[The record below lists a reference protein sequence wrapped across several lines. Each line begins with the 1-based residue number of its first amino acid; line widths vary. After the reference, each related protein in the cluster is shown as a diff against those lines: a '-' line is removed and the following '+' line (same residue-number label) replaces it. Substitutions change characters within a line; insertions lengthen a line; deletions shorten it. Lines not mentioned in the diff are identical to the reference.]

1 MVFSLGCG
9 LERSRGNCSEVN
21 ENDIEGDES
30 VQDVLTIVV
39 RKKVANRQGSWDH
52 QGKGEKEKWKVRVC
66 VYRRELEGMRVGDG
80 RKRWRRV

>member
-1 MVFSLGCG
+1 M
-9 LERSRGNCSEVN
+9 N

-66 VYRRELEGMRVGDG
+66 VYRRE
-80 RKRWRRV
+80 